1 MATATKKA
9 TTSGVVN
16 SILRMEIEGVT
27 PYSSSRFLTPEV
39 IERYKTQGMKHDDL
53 DQAIWR
59 EKATP
64 GPDGEWVIPA
74 RSFHWAFISAAK
86 KIGRKIPGRGS
97 VQYTQFVESGMLFM
111 NPLGLKKQCSEL
123 DTQRDCIA
131 VLCDAQG
138 RKGKAA
144 STRVM
149 RRFPYTQQWGG
160 VLEARI
166 FAGEL
171 LHDGFLQEVAELA
184 GIQVGVGRWR
194 PEMAGQNGRFSIVK
208 FSIS

>member
-1 MATATKKA
+1 MATATKPNA
-9 TTSGVVN
+9 GGIVN
-16 SILRMEIEGVT
+16 KTMQLKIEGVT

-39 IERYKTQGMKHDDL
+39 IERYKTSGMKHEDL
-53 DQAIWR
+53 DKAIWR

-74 RSFHWAFISAAK
+74 RAFHWAFISAAK
-86 KIGRKIPGRGS
+86 KLGRKIPGRGS
-97 VQYTQFVESGMLFM
+97 VQYTQFVESGMLFV
-111 NPLGLKKQCSEL
+111 NALGLKKQCDKL
-123 DTQRDCIA
+123 DFGQDCIS

-144 STRVM
+144 STRVV
-149 RRFPYTQQWGG
+149 RRFPYIEQWSGT
-160 VLEARI
+160 LEAKI

-171 LHDGFLQEVAELA
+171 LHDGFLREVAELA

-194 PEMAGQNGRFSIVK
+194 PEMAGQNGRFRIVK
-208 FSIS
+208 FDIS